1 MLWRIEFQLLADAD
15 AVAVLSMLLIR
26 LTHGTHLERMLAHQL
41 AASTDRPLRL
51 MARIDRVDDN
61 LEKLR
66 LSNACARLMQIFQD
80 GIRLLDKIRTGGR
93 QVVVVQRVQV
103 LKADKP

>member
-1 MLWRIEFQLLADAD
+1 
-15 AVAVLSMLLIR
+15 
-26 LTHGTHLERMLAHQL
+26 
-41 AASTDRPLRL
+41 

-80 GIRLLDKIRTGGR
+80 GIRLIDKIRTGGR
-93 QVVVVQRVQV
+93 QVVVVQHVQV
-103 LKADKP
+103 SEGGQAVIAGKVQTRGGKAQGGVCQKN